1 MFQTTTLIN
10 WCAILNIEVSNNE
23 SKRSAFLKRWH
34 RHSGSIEVF
43 LLSRYQDPWSKNA
56 ILLALYHN
64 VVFAYKVLIRADSSG
79 KTATIKFCKFEDV
92 KETVK
97 FKLSASNFLE
107 WSLKLFLCEISDKYY
122 LNRSAFTDGWVSKK
136 FSPMHVC
143 MYAIG
148 ETFLLRRFK
157 NVSAISKQ
165 YQFIKM
171 KSSNGCQFSP
181 GLPDFFLIQ
190 YTKMGKI

>member
-136 FSPMHVC
+136 FSPMHVSLLTPC
-143 MYAIG
+143 PLLGTAVFISMNTQSVYTLGNHKKFI
-148 ETFLLRRFK
+148 FLLIITVF
-157 NVSAISKQ
+157 
-165 YQFIKM
+165 
-171 KSSNGCQFSP
+171 
-181 GLPDFFLIQ
+181 
-190 YTKMGKI
+190 